1 MTRSEITFLFTDI
14 QDSTG
19 LVRELGDRFQTV
31 LADSRAILRSAVDVA
46 GGRSVDCR
54 ADEFFAVF
62 SDPRQAVVAA
72 LAAQRALVGHSWPDG
87 ADVRI
92 RMGLHT
98 GIATSDEQRDF
109 VGLEVHRAARIAA
122 AGHGGQVVMSEKTA
136 ALAGAPVRDLGL
148 YQLDGLPE
156 PERVFQLV
164 DDGLPSEFPP
174 LRCRRRCDGRQ
185 IRVALA
191 DDSVLV
197 REGIARLL
205 EEADI
210 DVVAQAGTPD
220 DLLREVETHEPDVA
234 VVDIRMPPSGSDE
247 GVRAAK
253 EIRRRF
259 PKVGVILLSQL
270 LEPTYAIEL
279 IGDDANGV
287 GYLQKDRVGDV
298 AEFTDAITRVAGGGS
313 ALDPALVAELIP
325 TSASSLSE
333 RDREILGLI
342 AQGRSNEAI
351 AERLFVP
358 AAVAQREVASVLERV
373 GLPAGAAER
382 DRVPAVLTHLVGRRV
397 GLGRAAVESAA

>member
-1 MTRSEITFLFTDI
+1 MTDREITFLFTDI

-19 LVRELGDRFQTV
+19 IVRELGDRFQTV

-72 LAAQRALVGHSWPDG
+72 LAAQWALIGHSWPDG

-98 GIATSDEQRDF
+98 GIAASDEQRDF

-122 AGHGGQVVMSEKTA
+122 AAHGGQVVMSEKTA
-136 ALAGAPVRDLGL
+136 KLADAPVRELGL
-148 YQLDGLPE
+148 YELEGLPE
-156 PERVFQLV
+156 AERVFQLV

-174 LRCRRRCDGRQ
+174 LRCRRRCDGRE

-205 EEADI
+205 EEAGI
-210 DVVAQAGTPD
+210 EVVAQAGTAD
-220 DLLREVETHEPDVA
+220 DLLREVERQKPNVA
-234 VVDIRMPPSGSDE
+234 VVDIRMPPSGRDE

-279 IGDDANGV
+279 IGDDAIGV
-287 GYLQKDRVGDV
+287 GYLQKDRVSDV
-298 AEFTDAITRVAGGGS
+298 AEFTDAIGRVAGGGS
-313 ALDPALVAELIP
+313 ALDPALVDELIP
-325 TSASSLSE
+325 AAADWLAE
-333 RDREILGLI
+333 RDREVLGLI

-358 AAVAQREVASVLERV
+358 AAAAEREIANVLEKV
-373 GLPAGAAER
+373 GLPPDASER
-382 DRVPAVLTHLVGRRV
+382 DRVPAVLTRLVGRRTGLRRTAV
-397 GLGRAAVESAA
+397 GSAA

>member
-1 MTRSEITFLFTDI
+1 
-14 QDSTG
+14 
-19 LVRELGDRFQTV
+19 
-31 LADSRAILRSAVDVA
+31 
-46 GGRSVDCR
+46 
-54 ADEFFAVF
+54 
-62 SDPRQAVVAA
+62 
-72 LAAQRALVGHSWPDG
+72 
-87 ADVRI
+87 
-92 RMGLHT
+92 
-98 GIATSDEQRDF
+98 
-109 VGLEVHRAARIAA
+109 
-122 AGHGGQVVMSEKTA
+122 VMSEKTA

-351 AERLFVP
+351 AERMFVP

-382 DRVPAVLTHLVGRRV
+382 DRVPAVLTHLVGRRA